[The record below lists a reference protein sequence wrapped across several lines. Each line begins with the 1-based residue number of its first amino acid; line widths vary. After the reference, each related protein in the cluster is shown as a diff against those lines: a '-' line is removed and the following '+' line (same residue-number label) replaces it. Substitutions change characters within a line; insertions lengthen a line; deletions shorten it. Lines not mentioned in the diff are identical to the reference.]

1 MNFTLFRNV
10 PIIDYSVRRRFQSVF
25 YKIHRLSEDRWDPVE
40 TSTNTE
46 QLVSNQPR
54 SVSLH
59 FRVTAVNNA
68 GEGPPSATVT
78 VVL

>member
-1 MNFTLFRNV
+1 VRFTSRNV
-10 PIIDYSVRRRFQSVF
+10 VVDSTGNRGGKPAF
-25 YKIHRLSEDRWDPVE
+25 YKIHRLSDKDTWDEVG

-46 QLVSNQPR
+46 QLMSNQPR
-54 SVSLH
+54 GVNLN

-68 GEGPPSATVT
+68 GEGPPSATIT